1 MFSDVYRPM
10 ETPKGN
16 LKLIEFSA
24 KARSSAIWKIEWQ
37 SKIEDLQVLLRPA
50 HTEKMFDN
58 ELKQLFL
65 CSEMLRFWHNKKKS
79 ILGEFLGFRICAS
92 HQHSRTQ
99 KQKQP
104 VEHSTVIILRSAVRG
119 VNFDVY
125 FRGFNNISS
134 CCCCTAHLPLFH
146 YLFFLH
152 DCRKLPAACAIS
164 YQKSTL
170 HYWLCDTQSQ
180 FSLRNE

>member
-146 YLFFLH
+146 FHYLFFLH

-170 HYWLCDTQSQ
+170 HYWLCDT
-180 FSLRNE
+180 